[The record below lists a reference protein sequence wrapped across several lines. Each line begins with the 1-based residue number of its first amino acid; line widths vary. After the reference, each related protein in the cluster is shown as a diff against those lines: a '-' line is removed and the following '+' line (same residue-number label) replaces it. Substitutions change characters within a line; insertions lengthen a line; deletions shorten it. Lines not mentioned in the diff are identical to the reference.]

1 MLFTAQELIDVV
13 LMTLGVGF
21 IFMDFFKVPR
31 VVSFDWRALG
41 WSCLV
46 TAPAIILH
54 ELGHKF
60 TAIGFGA
67 EATFHAAYLFL
78 LLGIILK
85 IIRSPFIFFVPG
97 YVTIPAILPAF
108 PLALVAFAGPGVN
121 GLLYVLAV
129 VVLAKTQPSRRAHLF
144 WLFTR
149 KINGFLF
156 IFNLLPIPGFDGYNV
171 LRAFLSF

>member
-1 MLFTAQELIDVV
+1 MFFTAQELVDVV

-60 TAIGFGA
+60 TAIAFGA
-67 EATFHAAYLFL
+67 QATFHAAYIFL

-85 IIRSPFIFFVPG
+85 LIRSPFIFFVPG
-97 YVTIPAILPAF
+97 YVSIPVLLSAL

-121 GLLYVLAV
+121 GILYMLAVYVLS
-129 VVLAKTQPSRRAHLF
+129 KFHFSRRTQLF

-156 IFNLLPIPGFDGYNV
+156 IFNLLPLPGFDGFNV
-171 LRAFLSF
+171 LRALFSF